1 MGKFD
6 SRNTNKMRQRKGQA
20 KKKARLARNAEAT
33 RKQRQGTSTKKKS
46 K

>member
-6 SRNTNKMRQRKGQA
+6 SRCTNKMRRRREQA
-20 KKKARLARNAEAT
+20 KKKARLERVAEAT
-33 RKQRQGTSTKKKS
+33 RKERGKSKKKS